1 MYEKFMDLKENKK
14 WLFYLLIP
22 VFVVVAGLQFY
33 NTYLVNSGKKA
44 VKDAEKEDEKLK
56 EKQDK
61 AEAIA
66 DHHEEKADQIEE
78 EIKNIKTDKDWHL
91 K

>member
-1 MYEKFMDLKENKK
+1 MYEKFMELKENKK

-22 VFVVVAGLQFY
+22 IFLVVAGLQFY
-33 NTYLVNSGKKA
+33 NTYLINSGKKA

-56 EKQDK
+56 EKQNK
-61 AEAIA
+61 AEAVA
-66 DHHEEKADQIEE
+66 DHHKDNADKIEK
-78 EIKNIKTDKDWHL
+78 EIKDTKVDKDWHL

>member
-1 MYEKFMDLKENKK
+1 MELKENKK

-22 VFVVVAGLQFY
+22 IFLVVAGLQFY
-33 NTYLVNSGKKA
+33 NTYLINSGKKA

-56 EKQDK
+56 EKQNK
-61 AEAIA
+61 AEAVA
-66 DHHEEKADQIEE
+66 DHHKDNADKIEK
-78 EIKNIKTDKDWHL
+78 EIKDTKVDKDWHL